1 MRSLHLDFLHPEPP
15 LARIGLA
22 LLAVGV
28 IVGCVVGWQFVVLD
42 REASAMASRVAEIEQ
57 MSKRGLAVVKQVTGD
72 PKIVAQEIAQ
82 ANAVLASLTVPWD
95 AMFRSLESARGDQV
109 GLLGIQP
116 EGSSRNV
123 RIVGEARRYE
133 DILGYLKRLEA
144 TEGFSNVFLAAHEEK
159 TAGNTRAIAFTL
171 TAEWSARP

>member
-1 MRSLHLDFLHPEPP
+1 MRALHVDFLHPETRN
-15 LARIGLA
+15 AKVGLVL
-22 LLAVGV
+22 LLAGV
-28 IVGCVVGWQFVVLD
+28 VAACLVSWRFVVLD
-42 REASAMASRVAEIEQ
+42 REAFALATRVADTEQ
-57 MSKRGLAVVKQVTGD
+57 MAKRGLSVVKTVTGD
-72 PKIVAQEIAQ
+72 PKLVAQEIAQ

-116 EGSSRNV
+116 EGSGRHV
-123 RIVGEARRYE
+123 RIAGEARRYE

-144 TEGFSNVFLAAHEEK
+144 TEGFSNVFLAAHEIK
-159 TAGNTRAIAFTL
+159 ANDNTRAISFTL